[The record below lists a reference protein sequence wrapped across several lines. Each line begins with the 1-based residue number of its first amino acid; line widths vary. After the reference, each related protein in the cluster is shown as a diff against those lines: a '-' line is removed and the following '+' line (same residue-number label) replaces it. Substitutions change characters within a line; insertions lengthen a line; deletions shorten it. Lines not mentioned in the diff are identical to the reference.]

1 MKPAVAPG
9 SSTRLGSGL
18 AHAGRDGRNE
28 ELSHW
33 CRAPTEGVGADGATF
48 GDDPVVQTVAL
59 IFLLSPGLRHLQTAK
74 RDGGVWGVREGGR
87 AVWEAFF
94 WVCPRVSRRHAR
106 LWQDAGVRSVP
117 WSLGGHKGARCQKK
131 KQSDAGTAH
140 FASLRAPY
148 ALVRR
153 QTTNASKGSD
163 RLTVTQHVL
172 KGRAAG
178 LTGKGFKR
186 GFKNPVFLTIY
197 PSTT

>member
-1 MKPAVAPG
+1 MA
-9 SSTRLGSGL
+9 R
-18 AHAGRDGRNE
+18 
-28 ELSHW
+28 
-33 CRAPTEGVGADGATF
+33 TF
-48 GDDPVVQTVAL
+48 GDDPVVQTVPL
-59 IFLLSPGLRHLQTAK
+59 FFLLSPGLRHLQTAK
-74 RDGGVWGVREGGR
+74 RDGGVWGARGGGR

-94 WVCPRVSRRHAR
+94 GVCTSVSRRHAR
-106 LWQDAGVRSVP
+106 LRQHASARSGSWRSGVTRGGDARE
-117 WSLGGHKGARCQKK
+117 K
-131 KQSDAGTAH
+131 KQSDARTAH